1 MKGNVRARDTQN
13 CGAVRREKRGGVG
26 GGLASR
32 ETMLQ
37 LYSHGMLAAGFYLNK
52 AEEFLKQ

>member
-13 CGAVRREKRGGVG
+13 CGAEEGWGVAWLPG
-26 GGLASR
+26 KLCYS
-32 ETMLQ
+32 
-37 LYSHGMLAAGFYLNK
+37 YSHGMLAAGFYINK